1 MKITCTQDE
10 WAALEKLLS
19 MTYKTSTI
27 YNSEEFDCDVFTLS
41 NGHLILNII
50 GNFEGS
56 FVVED
61 EEDERKL

>member
-10 WAALEKLLS
+10 WAILEKLLS

-41 NGHLILNII
+41 NARPILNII
-50 GNFEGS
+50 GNFEGT
-56 FVVED
+56 F
-61 EEDERKL
+61 EEDDRIFSSFF